1 MFMNYNNVNCLEE
14 MLIPL
19 WENTTPE
26 ELLHNIEIINT
37 LMGMKITHNLII
49 YAYGSLTDE
58 GLGLWGWRINTYDS
72 YDDNKFFD
80 DFDFLIADIFNKIDE
95 QK

>member
-1 MFMNYNNVNCLEE
+1 MFMNSNENYLEE

-19 WENTTPE
+19 WENTIPE
-26 ELLHNIEIINT
+26 ELSRTIEIINT
-37 LMGMKITHNLII
+37 LMGMKITHNLTV

-58 GLGLWGWRINTYDS
+58 GLGVWGWRTNTYDS
-72 YDDNKFFD
+72 ADDNKFFD
-80 DFDFLIADIFNKIDE
+80 DFDYLIADIFNKIDE